1 MNRLPQ
7 NGTLQQLAARWM
19 KFENRAFESIM
30 KAERR
35 VRQIPPHVRLQ
46 PAQFD
51 RRLFRVFV
59 AACVS
64 LFLIATVVP
73 AGARS
78 LAILGFFFVLFFVV
92 VALMLIDTFPR
103 SSR

>member
-1 MNRLPQ
+1 MNRSPQHGVLPQ
-7 NGTLQQLAARWM
+7 LLARWM

-59 AACVS
+59 GACVS
-64 LFLIATVVP
+64 LVLIATVVP
-73 AGARS
+73 SSIRS
-78 LAILGFFFVLFFVV
+78 IAILVFFFVLFFLV
-92 VALMLIDTFPR
+92 VALMLIDTFPKG
-103 SSR
+103 SR

>member
-1 MNRLPQ
+1 MNPVPP
-7 NGTLQQLAARWM
+7 NGLFQRVGARWM

-35 VRQIPPHVRLQ
+35 VRKIPPHLRLQ

-51 RRLFRVFV
+51 RQLFRVFV
-59 AACVS
+59 GACVS
-64 LFLIATVVP
+64 LFLIAAVVP
-73 AGARS
+73 SGSRS
-78 LAILGFFFVLFFVV
+78 PAILIFFFALFFLV

-103 SSR
+103 GSR

>member
-1 MNRLPQ
+1 
-7 NGTLQQLAARWM
+7 M
-19 KFENRAFESIM
+19 KV
-30 KAERR
+30 ERR

-59 AACVS
+59 GACVS

-73 AGARS
+73 AGTRS
-78 LAILGFFFVLFFVV
+78 AVILLFFFVLFFLV
-92 VALMLIDTFPR
+92 VALMLIDTFPKG
-103 SSR
+103 SR